1 MSNNVQKI
9 LRRMFKKKKVL
20 DVSEVCKIV
29 RTTSKKTA
37 YRHLKKLGYLSS
49 YTHAGK
55 YYTLSDIPEYD
66 KDGLWHFGDIGF
78 SMHGTL
84 METIIHLVNAS
95 KNGKTSSELEKQQRI
110 YVQNALL
117 SLVRSKKISREEM
130 DGSYVYFSSDEKRL
144 AKQITY
150 RLEKKNLP
158 PLPDLTIIQILVT
171 TIQSTSGYVTADE
184 VAEQLKKQGSV
195 ITLEQV
201 KQVFHEYSLEK
212 KTLDSAS

>member
-1 MSNNVQKI
+1 MSNNVQKV

-55 YYTLSDIPEYD
+55 YYTLSDIPEYN

-95 KNGKTSSELEKQQRI
+95 KNGKTSSELKKQQRI

-171 TIQSTSGYVTADE
+171 TIQSTSEYVTADE

>member
-201 KQVFHEYSLEK
+201 KQVLHEYSLEK